1 MKGKRNNTNKVIINK
16 FVYLLVLL
24 LFLVFIGRLCYI
36 CLKNY
41 KVGTRTI
48 DDFIAARNIK
58 EEVIMPDRGNIYDK
72 NGNILAEDVSSYTVI
87 AYLNK
92 NRGKDKEGNYRYV
105 YDKEKTAESLAP
117 LIKMESKKILELLNK
132 DLYQVELGPGGRN
145 LSQLEM
151 ESIKKLNLDG
161 IDFIKNSKRYY
172 PNGDFASYLLGY
184 TVNKEDEDGNVWK
197 YGELGTEGYFNK
209 ELSGSSGYI
218 TYEQDLYG
226 YKISNSREYKIDAQN
241 GDDIYLTIDNIIELF
256 LEEELKEAT
265 KNTGAKKGILV
276 VANAKTGEIL
286 GYSSTP
292 SFDPNER
299 NIKNYIDPLVGYT
312 FEPGSTM
319 KIFSYMC
326 AIEHGKYDGS
336 MTYKS
341 GSKTYTSV
349 IDENDTKTISD
360 WNKKGWGYISYDRG
374 FALSSNIA
382 VASMLENFINKKELQ
397 ECYKKYGFGDKT
409 NITLKNELQ
418 GDIKFTYDV
427 EAATA
432 GYGQGITI
440 TPIQMIRALTIIAN
454 DGVMLSPYVV
464 SKIKNNDEI
473 ILENKREELGTFAS
487 KKTTDKVK
495 ELMKSVINPDSSIA
509 TGYAY
514 YMDGYDLIGKTGTAS
529 IFDNKKGRYLD
540 AEGEYVYSFAGMYPM
555 KQPEIIVY
563 MVLERPYSNATYMPK
578 AIKNIIT
585 NVSKY
590 LNISDN
596 SEEVSIYKTKDYSNK
611 KTTEIVKEL
620 NNNGIKTIV
629 LGEGNKII
637 NQYPS
642 KGIQLGKNDIIVL
655 LTNNYNKEMPE
666 FINLSKKEATEILK
680 LMNIEYELE
689 GSGYVYEQNYNKGEI
704 INNKII
710 LKLKEKY

>member
-1 MKGKRNNTNKVIINK
+1 MKGKNNNTNRIRINK
-16 FVYLLVLL
+16 FVYLLVFL
-24 LFLVFIGRLCYI
+24 LFLLFIGRLAYI
-36 CLKNY
+36 SLKNY
-41 KVGTRTI
+41 KVGSKTI
-48 DDFIAARNIK
+48 DDFIAQRNIK
-58 EEVIMPDRGNIYDK
+58 EEVIMPERGNIYDK

-92 NRGKDKEGNYRYV
+92 DRGKDKEGHYRYV
-105 YDKEKTAESLAP
+105 KDKEDAASKLAP
-117 LIKMESKKILELLNK
+117 LIHMDKDKVLELLNK

-151 ESIKKLNLDG
+151 EGIKNLNIDG

-184 TVNKEDEDGNVWK
+184 TVNKEDEDGNIWK
-197 YGELGTEGYFNK
+197 YGELGTEGYYNE
-209 ELSGSSGYI
+209 ELSGKSGYI

-226 YKISNSREYKIDAQN
+226 YKIANSREYKVDATN
-241 GDDIYLTIDNIIELF
+241 GSDIYLTIDNTIELF
-256 LEEELKEAT
+256 LEEELKSAS
-265 KNTGAKKGILV
+265 KGTGASKGILV

-299 NIKNYIDPLVGYT
+299 NIKNYLDPLVSYT

-326 AIEHGKYDGS
+326 AIESGKYDGS

-349 IDENDTKTISD
+349 LDEKDTITIND
-360 WNKKGWGYISYDRG
+360 WNKKGWGYITYDKG

-382 VASMLENFINKKELQ
+382 VASMLEKFITRKDLQ
-397 ECYKKYGFGDKT
+397 ECYKKYGFGEKT
-409 NITLKNELQ
+409 NIPLKNEAT

-440 TPIQMIRALTIIAN
+440 TPIQMIRALTIVAN
-454 DGVMLSPYVV
+454 DGVMLSPYIV
-464 SKIKNNDEI
+464 SKIEDSNHVIEENN
-473 ILENKREELGTFAS
+473 KKELGTFAS
-487 KKTTDKVK
+487 KETIEKIKT
-495 ELMKSVINPDSSIA
+495 LMKSVINPDASVA

-540 AEGEYVYSFAGMYPM
+540 QEGEYVYSFAGMYPM
-555 KQPEIIVY
+555 KDPEIIVY
-563 MVLERPYSNATYMPK
+563 MVLEKPSNNGYYMPR
-578 AIKNIIT
+578 AIKNVIT

-590 LNISDN
+590 LNITETKQI
-596 SEEVSIYKTKDYSNK
+596 EEAYEVKDYSNK
-611 KTTEIVKEL
+611 KTIEVKKEL
-620 NNNGIKTIV
+620 ENHSIKTIL
-629 LGEGNKII
+629 LGDGNKII
-637 NQYPS
+637 DQYP
-642 KGIQLGKNDIIVL
+642 KKETKLYKEDKVIL
-655 LTNNYNKEMPE
+655 LTNNYNNTMIN
-666 FINLSKKEATEILK
+666 FIGLSKKEATEIIK
-680 LMNIEYELE
+680 LMNKDYSLE
-689 GSGYVYEQNYNKGEI
+689 GTGYVYDQNYPTGDTI
-704 INNKII
+704 TDKII
-710 LKLKEKY
+710 LKLKERY

>member
-1 MKGKRNNTNKVIINK
+1 MKGKNNNTNRIRINR
-16 FVYLLVLL
+16 FVYLLVFL
-24 LFLVFIGRLCYI
+24 LFLLFIARLSYI
-36 CLKNY
+36 SLKNY
-41 KVGTRTI
+41 KVGSKTI
-48 DDFIAARNIK
+48 NDFIAARNIK
-58 EEVIMPDRGNIYDK
+58 EEVIMPDRGNIYDR

-92 NRGKDKEGNYRYV
+92 DRGKDKEGKYRYV
-105 YDKEKTAESLAP
+105 KDKEDAASKLSP
-117 LIKMESKKILELLNK
+117 LIYMEKEKILELLNK

-151 ESIKKLNLDG
+151 EEIKNLNIDG

-184 TVNKEDEDGNVWK
+184 TVNKEDENGNIWK
-197 YGELGTEGYFNK
+197 YGELGTEGYYNE
-209 ELSGSSGYI
+209 ELTGKSGYI

-226 YKISNSREYKIDAQN
+226 YKIANSREYKVDAEN
-241 GDDIYLTIDNIIELF
+241 GSDIYLTIDNTIELF
-256 LEEELKEAT
+256 LEEELKEAS
-265 KNTGAKKGILV
+265 KGTGASKGILV

-299 NIKNYIDPLVGYT
+299 NIKNYLDPLVSYT

-326 AIEHGKYDGS
+326 AIENGKYDGDK
-336 MTYKS
+336 TYKS

-349 IDENDTKTISD
+349 LDENDTITIND
-360 WNKKGWGYISYDRG
+360 WNKKGWGYITYDRG

-382 VASMLENFINKKELQ
+382 VASMLENFITKKDLQ
-397 ECYKKYGFGDKT
+397 ECYKKYGFGSKT
-409 NITLKNELQ
+409 GVTLKQEAM

-440 TPIQMIRALTIIAN
+440 TPIQMIRALTIVAN

-464 SKIKNNDEI
+464 SKIEKNSDIVE
-473 ILENKREELGTFAS
+473 ENTKKELGTYAS
-487 KKTTDKVK
+487 KETIDKIK
-495 ELMKSVINPDSSIA
+495 SLMKSVINPDASVA

-540 AEGEYVYSFAGMYPM
+540 PEGEYVYSFAGMYPM
-555 KQPEIIVY
+555 KEPEIIVY
-563 MVLERPYSNATYMPK
+563 MILERPYNNGYYMPK
-578 AIKNIIT
+578 AIKNVVT

-590 LNISDN
+590 LNITETKEL
-596 SEEVSIYKTKDYSNK
+596 EEAYILKDYSNRK
-611 KTTEIVKEL
+611 VLEVKKEL
-620 NNNGIKTIV
+620 ENNSIQTIV
-629 LGEGNKII
+629 LGSGNKII
-637 NQYPS
+637 DQYPKINTKLY
-642 KGIQLGKNDIIVL
+642 KGDKVIL
-655 LTNNYNKEMPE
+655 LTNNYNNNMIN
-666 FINLSKKEATEILK
+666 FIGMSKKEAIEVIK
-680 LMNIEYELE
+680 LMNKDYYLE
-689 GSGYVYEQNYNKGEI
+689 GNGYVYEQNYQEGNI
-704 INNKII
+704 ITDKII
-710 LKLKEKY
+710 LKLKEIC

>member
-1 MKGKRNNTNKVIINK
+1 MKVKKINQSKVRINK
-16 FVYLLVLL
+16 FAYFLVFL

-36 CLKNY
+36 CLRNY
-41 KVGTRTI
+41 KVGKSTI

-58 EEVIMPDRGNIYDK
+58 EEIIMPERGSIYDR
-72 NGNILAEDVSSYTVI
+72 NGNVLAEDVSSYTII

-92 NRGKDKEGNYRYV
+92 DRGVDKEGHYRYV
-105 YDKEKTAESLAP
+105 ADKENTALLLAP
-117 LIKMESKKILELLNK
+117 LIKTDKNKLLELFNK

-151 ESIKKLNLDG
+151 EKIKDLNLDG

-197 YGELGTEGYFNK
+197 YGELGTEGYFNE
-209 ELSGSSGYI
+209 ELSGKSGYI

-226 YKISNSREYKIDAQN
+226 YKIANAREYKVSAEN
-241 GDDIYLTIDNIIELF
+241 GSDITLTIDNTIELF
-256 LEEELKEAT
+256 VEEELKKAS
-265 KNTGAKKGILV
+265 KGTGASKGILV
-276 VANAKTGEIL
+276 VADAKTGEIL

-299 NIKNYIDPLVGYT
+299 NIKNYLDPLVSYT

-326 AIEHGKYDGS
+326 AIEHGKYNGS

-349 IDENDTKTISD
+349 LDKNDTITISD
-360 WNKKGWGYISYDRG
+360 WNKKGWGNISYDRG

-382 VASMLENFINKKELQ
+382 VASILENFITKKELL
-397 ECYKKYGFGDKT
+397 ECYKNYGFGSKT
-409 NITLKNELQ
+409 DLTLKNEQ
-418 GDIKFTYDV
+418 AGDIKFTYDV

-440 TPIQMIRALTIIAN
+440 TPIQMIRALTIVAN

-464 SKIKNNDEI
+464 SKITNGNDILLKNNR
-473 ILENKREELGTFAS
+473 KELGNYAS
-487 KKTTDKVK
+487 EGTILKVK

-514 YMDGYDLIGKTGTAS
+514 YMNGYDLIGKTGTAS

-540 AEGEYVYSFAGMYPM
+540 PEGEYVYSFAGMYPM
-555 KQPEIIVY
+555 KNPEIIVY
-563 MVLERPYSNATYMPK
+563 MVLERPYNNGYYMPI
-578 AIKNIIT
+578 AIKNIIN

-590 LNISDN
+590 LNIQ
-596 SEEVSIYKTKDYSNK
+596 EETEEIPSVTIEDYSNRKVIDIK
-611 KTTEIVKEL
+611 KIFNDKS
-620 NNNGIKTIV
+620 IKVITI
-629 LGEGNKII
+629 GEGNKII
-637 NQYPS
+637 DQYPKLS
-642 KGIQLGKNDIIVL
+642 TKLYKGDTLIL
-655 LTNNYNKEMPE
+655 LTNNYNHQMISLIGLSRKEV
-666 FINLSKKEATEILK
+666 INILE
-680 LMNIEYELE
+680 LMNVDYVIE
-689 GSGYVYEQNYNKGEI
+689 GNGYVYWQNIQDGEKINDKVI
-704 INNKII
+704 I
-710 LKLKEKY
+710 KLQEKY

>member
-1 MKGKRNNTNKVIINK
+1 MKGKKNNTNKVKINK
-16 FVYLLVLL
+16 FVYFLVFL
-24 LFLVFIGRLCYI
+24 LFLVFIGRLSYI

-41 KVGTRTI
+41 KVGERTI

-58 EEVIMPDRGNIYDK
+58 EEIIMPERGSIYDR
-72 NGNILAEDVSSYTVI
+72 NGNVLAEDVSSYTVI

-92 NRGKDKEGNYRYV
+92 DRGEDKEGHYRYV
-105 YDKEKTAESLAP
+105 FDKENTASSLEP
-117 LIKMESKKILELLNK
+117 LIHMDKNKILELLNK

-151 ESIKKLNLDG
+151 EKIKELKLDG

-184 TVNKEDEDGNVWK
+184 TVNKEDEDGNIWK
-197 YGELGTEGYFNK
+197 YGELGTEGYYNE
-209 ELSGSSGYI
+209 ELAGSSGYI

-226 YKISNSREYKIDAQN
+226 YKIANSREYKVDAKN
-241 GDDIYLTIDNIIELF
+241 GSDIYLTIDNTVQLF
-256 LEEELKEAT
+256 VEEELKTAS
-265 KNTGAKKGILV
+265 KGTGASKGILV

-299 NIKNYIDPLVGYT
+299 NIKNYLDPLVSYT

-326 AIEHGKYDGS
+326 AIENGKYNGE
-336 MTYKS
+336 MTYLS

-349 IDENDTKTISD
+349 LDENDTITISD
-360 WNKKGWGYISYDRG
+360 WNKKGWGNISYDKG

-382 VASMLENFINKKELQ
+382 VASILENFITKKQLQ
-397 ECYKKYGFGDKT
+397 ECYQKYGFGKKT
-409 NITLKNELQ
+409 DLTLKNEAA
-418 GDIKFTYDV
+418 GNIEFTYDV

-440 TPIQMIRALTIIAN
+440 TPIQMIRALTIVAN
-454 DGVMLSPYVV
+454 DGIMLSPYVV
-464 SKIKNNDEI
+464 SKIQNNKTVI
-473 ILENKREELGTFAS
+473 GENERKDLGTYAS
-487 KKTTDKVK
+487 KKTIDKVK
-495 ELMKSVINPDSSIA
+495 SLMKSVINPDSSIA

-514 YMDGYDLIGKTGTAS
+514 YMEGYDLIGKTGTAS

-540 AEGEYVYSFAGMYPM
+540 PEGEYVYSFAGMYP
-555 KQPEIIVY
+555 QNEPEIIVY
-563 MVLERPYSNATYMPK
+563 MVLERPYNNSYYMPK

-590 LNISDN
+590 LNIT
-596 SEEVSIYKTKDYSNK
+596 ETEKEVETYKSKDYSNRI
-611 KTTEIVKEL
+611 TTEVVKEL
-620 NNNGIKTIV
+620 NNNSIKVIT

-637 NQYPS
+637 NQYP
-642 KGIQLGKNDIIVL
+642 KKNTILYKNDIVIL
-655 LTNNYNKEMPE
+655 LTNNYNKECID
-666 FINLSKKEATEILK
+666 FKGLSKKEVINILN
-680 LMNIEYELE
+680 LMDIEYEIE
-689 GSGYVYEQNYNKGEI
+689 GSGYVYEQNYNKGEVI
-704 INNKII
+704 TDKLV
-710 LKLKEKY
+710 LKLKEIY

>member
-1 MKGKRNNTNKVIINK
+1 MKGKKINQSKVKISK
-16 FVYLLVLL
+16 LAYFLVFL
-24 LFLVFIGRLCYI
+24 LFLVFIARLCYI
-36 CLKNY
+36 CLINY

-48 DDFIAARNIK
+48 EDFIAARNIK
-58 EEVIMPDRGNIYDK
+58 EEVIMPERGSIYDR
-72 NGNILAEDVSSYTVI
+72 NGNVLAEDVSSYTII

-92 NRGKDKEGNYRYV
+92 DRGKDKEGHYRYV
-105 YDKEKTAESLAP
+105 FDKENTAAQLEPLLKTD
-117 LIKMESKKILELLNK
+117 KSKLLELLNK

-151 ESIKKLNLDG
+151 EKIKDLNLDG

-172 PNGDFASYLLGY
+172 PNGDFAAYLLGY
-184 TVNKEDEDGNVWK
+184 TVNKEDEDGNIWK
-197 YGELGTEGYFNK
+197 YGELGTEGYFNE

-226 YKISNSREYKIDAQN
+226 YKIANAREYKVDAKN
-241 GDDIYLTIDNIIELF
+241 GNDIYLTIDNTIELF
-256 LEEELKEAT
+256 VEEELKEAS
-265 KNTGAKKGILV
+265 KGTGASKGILV

-299 NIKNYIDPLVGYT
+299 NIKNYLDPLVSYT

-326 AIEHGKYDGS
+326 AIENGKYDGS
-336 MTYKS
+336 MKYQS

-349 IDENDTKTISD
+349 LDENDTITIND

-382 VASMLENFINKKELQ
+382 IASMLENFITKSELA
-397 ECYKKYGFGDKT
+397 ECYKKYGFGSKT
-409 NITLKNELQ
+409 NLTLKNEQ
-418 GDIKFTYDV
+418 TGDIKFTYDV

-440 TPIQMIRALTIIAN
+440 TPIQMIRALTILSN
-454 DGVMLSPYVV
+454 DGNMLSPYVV
-464 SKIKNNDEI
+464 SKITDDKNI
-473 ILENKREELGTFAS
+473 IKENTREELGKQVS
-487 KKTTDKVK
+487 EKTILKVK

-514 YMDGYDLIGKTGTAS
+514 YMEGYDLIGKTGTAS
-529 IFDNKKGRYLD
+529 IFDNRKGRYLD
-540 AEGEYVYSFAGMYPM
+540 PEGEYVYSFAGMYP
-555 KQPEIIVY
+555 KNDPEIIVY
-563 MVLERPYSNATYMPK
+563 MVLERPTNNGYYMPR
-578 AIKNIIT
+578 AIKDIIT

-590 LNISDN
+590 LNITDSDN
-596 SEEVSIYKTKDYSNK
+596 VINSYQTEDYSNQK
-611 KTTEIVKEL
+611 VTEVVQKL
-620 NNNGIKTIV
+620 NNNSIRTIT
-629 LGEGNKII
+629 LGQGNKVID
-637 NQYPS
+637 QYP
-642 KGIQLGKNDIIVL
+642 QKNTKLYENDLVIL
-655 LTNNYNKEMPE
+655 LTNNYNKEAID
-666 FINLSKKEATEILK
+666 FRGLSKKEIENILH
-680 LMNIEYELE
+680 LMKVEYTIE
-689 GSGYVYEQNYNKGEI
+689 GKGYVYEQNYSKGEI
-704 INNKII
+704 IEDKII